1 MFNQVFILGASMAY
15 GVAGV
20 SGWADLVKQHLHGK
34 RYTKDS
40 YNSRYEIYNFAKPGA
55 TIDFVKDTFLTQ
67 LKDYKKD
74 GNVIAIV
81 QVGGNDAKA
90 INTPDNYVS
99 PVDYFGSQYEEL
111 IVDLSKYFDKVIA
124 VGLPLVDEAKTTPK
138 TDPFSDDI
146 FYFTN
151 ERVQSFSDKSKQI
164 CENYNIDFVEIADDE
179 DEWVTKCLFLDGL
192 HPNQDGHDLMFKKI
206 LPSLNKALGVN

>member
-1 MFNQVFILGASMAY
+1 MFSQVFIFGASMAY

-34 RYTKDS
+34 RYSKDS

-55 TIDFVKDTFLTQ
+55 TIDFVKNTFLAQ

-74 GNVIAIV
+74 GNLIALV

-99 PVDYFGSQYEEL
+99 NLDDFCLQYEEL
-111 IVDLSKYFDKVIA
+111 IAGLSKNFDNVIA
-124 VGLPLVDEAKTTPK
+124 VGLPLVDQTKTTPK
-138 TDPFSDDI
+138 TDPFTDDV

-151 ERVQSFSDKSKQI
+151 ERVQLFSNKSKQV
-164 CENYNIDFVEIADDE
+164 CAKYSIDFVEIADNKDV
-179 DEWVTKCLFLDGL
+179 WVNECLFLDGL
-192 HPNQDGHDLMFKKI
+192 HPNQAGHDLMFKKI
-206 LPSLNKALGVN
+206 LPCLNIALGVN